1 MKENLRYR
9 KVRKTRKL
17 EIQKTRGIGKNKD
30 KGKLEIQENYKC
42 RGKYRHRKING
53 KDLKIKTIR
62 GQAFQS

>member
-30 KGKLEIQENYKC
+30 KGKLDI
-42 RGKYRHRKING
+42 
-53 KDLKIKTIR
+53 
-62 GQAFQS
+62 